1 MPTVDE
7 LKRHYKK
14 EMKQAEIV
22 ISGLEKDRLF
32 QSRILN
38 TIREH
43 LITRTNW
50 NGVFLK
56 GEDLSTIVLEL
67 LEKKD
72 VQPRTIQ

>member
-1 MPTVDE
+1 MTPE
-7 LKRHYKK
+7 EIKKHYKK

-22 ISGLEKDRLF
+22 ITRLETEKLF
-32 QSRILN
+32 QTRILN

-50 NGVFLK
+50 NGIFNK
-56 GEDLSTIVLEL
+56 GEDLGTIVLEL

-72 VQPRTIQ
+72 VEPRSIV

>member
-1 MPTVDE
+1 MPTADE

-22 ISGLEKDRLF
+22 ISRLEGEKLF

>member
-1 MPTVDE
+1 MTPDE
-7 LKRHYKK
+7 IKKHYKK
-14 EMKQAEIV
+14 ELKQAEIV
-22 ISGLEKDRLF
+22 INRLENDRLF

-43 LITRTNW
+43 LITRTKW

-72 VQPRTIQ
+72 VEPRSIN